1 MTFDPNYTRQLAAA
15 ISQSNATEQTLTS
28 ELSSGLAVTHL
39 SDNPVAAARNV
50 GLSST
55 ISRLDSFVKS
65 STTEQSG
72 LQAADNALGEVVSQ
86 VTSAIGLAVN
96 AGNGTLSSADLASLQ
111 TQVAGIRD
119 SVLSLAN
126 SSYQGQ
132 YIFSGSQGGTQPFTL
147 DTTTDPATVTYNGD
161 SVVNQV
167 ETPGGQKVAANAPG
181 SSIFTSSS
189 GNLLSALNRLVSDI
203 GAAAAGTGTTASI
216 QADSS
221 ALTAG
226 LAAVTGQRAALDSS
240 LSRLTTA
247 STYAQTQATQYE
259 AQQSTLLSADPATVA
274 TDLKTAETQQQALLA
289 VTAALDSQQD
299 LFSYMK

>member
-1 MTFDPNYTRQLAAA
+1 MTFDPNYTRQLSAA

-28 ELSSGLAVTHL
+28 ELSSGLAVTQL
-39 SDNPVAAARNV
+39 SDNPVAAAQNV

-55 ISRLDSFVKS
+55 IDRLDSFVKS
-65 STTEQSG
+65 STAEQSG

-86 VTSAIGLAVN
+86 VTSAISLAVN

-126 SSYQGQ
+126 TSYQGQ
-132 YIFSGSQGGTQPFTL
+132 YIFSGSAGGTQPFTL
-147 DTTTDPATVTYNGD
+147 DTTSDPATVTYNGD
-161 SVVNQV
+161 AVINKV
-167 ETPGGQKVAANAPG
+167 ETPDGQKVAVNAPG

-189 GNLLSALNRLVSDI
+189 GNLLGALNQLVSDI
-203 GAAAAGTGTTASI
+203 GAAATGTGTTASI

-226 LAAVTGQRAALDSS
+226 LAAVTGQRAVLDSS
-240 LSRLTTA
+240 LSRLTSA

-289 VTAALDSQQD
+289 VTAALEGQQD

>member
-1 MTFDPNYTRQLAAA
+1 MVFDPNYTRQLATA
-15 ISQSNATEQTLTS
+15 INQSNATEQTLTT
-28 ELSSGLAVTHL
+28 ELSSGLALTQL
-39 SDNPVAAARNV
+39 SDNPVVAAQNV
-50 GLSST
+50 GLSSS

-65 STTEQSG
+65 STQEQSA

-86 VTSAIGLAVN
+86 VTSAISLAVN
-96 AGNGTLSSADLASLQ
+96 AGNGTLSASNLSSLQ

-119 SVLSLAN
+119 SVLALAN
-126 SSYQGQ
+126 TSYQGQ
-132 YIFSGSQGGTQPFTL
+132 YIFSGSQGSTEPFTL

-161 SVVNQV
+161 TVINKMQSPDGQQV
-167 ETPGGQKVAANAPG
+167 AVNAPG
-181 SSIFTSSS
+181 SSIFTS
-189 GNLLSALNRLVSDI
+189 GGADLLGALNQLVSDV
-203 GAAAAGTGTTASI
+203 GAAAAGTGTTAAI

-226 LAAVTGQRAALDSS
+226 LAAATGQRAMLDSS

-247 STYAQTQATQYE
+247 STYAQTQVTVFQ
-259 AQQSTLLSADPATVA
+259 AQQSTLLSANPATVA

-289 VTAALDSQQD
+289 VTAALEGQQD